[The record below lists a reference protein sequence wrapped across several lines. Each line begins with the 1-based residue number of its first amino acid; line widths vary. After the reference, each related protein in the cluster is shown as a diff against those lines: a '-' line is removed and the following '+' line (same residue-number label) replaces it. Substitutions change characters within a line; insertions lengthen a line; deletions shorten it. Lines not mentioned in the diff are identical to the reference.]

1 LSASSTPSD
10 FWSSRVRPDVRPDT
24 EIVFDPTTYVNG
36 VPFDALTRLRRD
48 HGVVWVPEIPVL
60 G

>member
-1 LSASSTPSD
+1 MTSGVPGA
-10 FWSSRVRPDVRPDT
+10 RPDVRPDT